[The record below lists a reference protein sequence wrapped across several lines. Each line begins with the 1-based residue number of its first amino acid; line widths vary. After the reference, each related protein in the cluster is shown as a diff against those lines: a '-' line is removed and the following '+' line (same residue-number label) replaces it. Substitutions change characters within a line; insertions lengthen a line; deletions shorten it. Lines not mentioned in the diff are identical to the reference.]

1 MALVAHF
8 DSELHKMD
16 VKTSFLNGNLAVDVY
31 IVQPDSL
38 IETGNELLVANLK
51 RSIYGLKQASRK

>member
-1 MALVAHF
+1 MALVTHF

-38 IETGNELLVANLK
+38 VETGNELLVWNLK
-51 RSIYGLKQASRK
+51 GPFMD